1 MKKIISAVEKLSKEV
16 ELKIE
21 KREEYYDSR
30 SEKWLESDA
39 ASDYEEVTDSLRDL
53 LDAME
58 TFLTA

>member
-1 MKKIISAVEKLSKEV
+1 MKKIISAVEKLTKEI
-16 ELKIE
+16 ESEIE
-21 KREEYYDSR
+21 KRDEYYDSR

-39 ASDYEEVTDSLRDL
+39 STDYEEATDSLRDL

>member
-16 ELKIE
+16 ESEIE

-30 SEKWLESDA
+30 SEKWLESDSA
-39 ASDYEEVTDSLRDL
+39 IDYEEATDNLRDL

>member
-16 ELKIE
+16 ESEIE

-39 ASDYEEVTDSLRDL
+39 AIDYEEVTVNLREL